1 MLTRSGKL
9 IIIHMKEYI
18 KRPLLWKRFIK
29 AFLLLK
35 IKMPMWDV
43 FLIFILFLS
52 LLKNRMKEDKIYLI
66 FLTLSLIN
74 IQ

>member
-1 MLTRSGKL
+1 M
-9 IIIHMKEYI
+9 
-18 KRPLLWKRFIK
+18 F
-29 AFLLLK
+29 
-35 IKMPMWDV
+35 
-43 FLIFILFLS
+43 FLISILFLS

>member
-1 MLTRSGKL
+1 MS
-9 IIIHMKEYI
+9 
-18 KRPLLWKRFIK
+18 
-29 AFLLLK
+29 
-35 IKMPMWDV
+35 DV

-74 IQ
+74 IQGAIHSTKIPNGPTGKSGPPQKVDPFFRNFSSWTELIH

>member
-1 MLTRSGKL
+1 MC
-9 IIIHMKEYI
+9 
-18 KRPLLWKRFIK
+18 
-29 AFLLLK
+29 
-35 IKMPMWDV
+35 DV

-52 LLKNRMKEDKIYLI
+52 LLKNGMKEDKIYLI